1 MSFETTEEYGE
12 LFMKGSTVEEIH
24 PGVRQEKLSVEVTTR
39 CNGSCLHCFA
49 RSGFSKKS
57 SLPVD
62 LVKGIVGEGYEAGY
76 RHLHITGG
84 EPMLWEGLFEILD
97 YSFRLGY
104 ETVFLNTN
112 GTLMT
117 EETSKRFAGYGRFL
131 SMSISLDGP
140 ETLHDRIRGKG
151 SHAKTMRGIEET
163 LKRGNDLTIF
173 TTATKSLLPELPY
186 FVEDLCKEFPGIY
199 YLVFIQLLSV
209 TDRAFG
215 LSEELLDPED
225 FIRLVRMVAFLH
237 LGGFRTI
244 VKKNPLANIVS
255 QLVGM
260 PWIPLVPPLYREG
273 CMIVMANKRISVVH
287 SNKNSL
293 GTYRPGMIRKVLASD
308 RYRRTVEPDR
318 AMCPRCRYG
327 QLCKRYGMI
336 RPPQL
341 YGDHYVDIPY
351 CRQVLDRIA
360 STQEQPKTKAAKKKG
375 GVYRAGEKE
384 EDLLM
389 AMAKGD
395 SPYPTRVAG

>member
-1 MSFETTEEYGE
+1 MD
-12 LFMKGSTVEEIH
+12 
-24 PGVRQEKLSVEVTTR
+24 
-39 CNGSCLHCFA
+39 
-49 RSGFSKKS
+49 
-57 SLPVD
+57 D
-62 LVKGIVGEGYEAGY
+62 LY
-76 RHLHITGG
+76 
-84 EPMLWEGLFEILD
+84 
-97 YSFRLGY
+97 
-104 ETVFLNTN
+104 
-112 GTLMT
+112 
-117 EETSKRFAGYGRFL
+117 
-131 SMSISLDGP
+131 
-140 ETLHDRIRGKG
+140 
-151 SHAKTMRGIEET
+151 
-163 LKRGNDLTIF
+163 
-173 TTATKSLLPELPY
+173 
-186 FVEDLCKEFPGIY
+186 KEFPGIN
-199 YLVFIQLLSV
+199 YLILIQLLSV

-215 LSEELLDPED
+215 LSEELLEPED
-225 FIRLVRMVAFLH
+225 FIRLVRMVAFLN

-273 CMIVMANKRISVVH
+273 CMIVMANRHIGVVH
-287 SNKNSL
+287 SNRNSL
-293 GTYRPGMIRKVLASD
+293 GRYRPGMIRKVLASD